1 MSADPFPGLAAFVR
15 AAEARSFTAAAR
27 LLGVTPSAISKA
39 VSRLEAELGVRL
51 FNRGRRE
58 VVLTGDG
65 EDFFR
70 QCRHLVHAAEDAR
83 AGLAGGGREAR
94 GTLRACVPIS
104 FGQYVVG
111 PALSGW
117 LARHPGVKVELML
130 TDRYA
135 DLGEER
141 LDLAMRLGE
150 VPDSRLVAR
159 AMPPH
164 RFVTCAAPAYL
175 DRHGTPTSPAD
186 LARHNCLAYFAA
198 TTGAARAWHFM
209 RDGEAVKVRPEGRF
223 ITDQAALLVALA
235 EQGCGIVQAPRYL
248 VRDALDGG
256 RLRPLLAEYATVG
269 PPLSIVY
276 PQARHPALRVRLFV
290 DFLLGLGDRL

>member
-1 MSADPFPGLAAFVR
+1 MTADPFPGIAAFVR

-58 VVLTGDG
+58 VALTGDG

-104 FGQYVVG
+104 FGQFVVG

-117 LARHPGVKVELML
+117 LAHHPGVKVELML

-141 LDLAMRLGE
+141 LDLAMRLG
-150 VPDSRLVAR
+150 
-159 AMPPH
+159 
-164 RFVTCAAPAYL
+164 
-175 DRHGTPTSPAD
+175 
-186 LARHNCLAYFAA
+186 
-198 TTGAARAWHFM
+198 
-209 RDGEAVKVRPEGRF
+209 
-223 ITDQAALLVALA
+223 
-235 EQGCGIVQAPRYL
+235 
-248 VRDALDGG
+248 
-256 RLRPLLAEYATVG
+256 
-269 PPLSIVY
+269 
-276 PQARHPALRVRLFV
+276 
-290 DFLLGLGDRL
+290 